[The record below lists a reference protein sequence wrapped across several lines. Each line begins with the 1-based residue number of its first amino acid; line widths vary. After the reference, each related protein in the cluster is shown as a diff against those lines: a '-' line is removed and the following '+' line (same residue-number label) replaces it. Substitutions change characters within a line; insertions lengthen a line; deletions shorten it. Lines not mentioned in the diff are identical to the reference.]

1 MYNAFKKQQHV
12 EHPSEGGVRYMH
24 SFVVH
29 MTRFLPASIYSLRR
43 WLFKRKIRFRTP
55 QH

>member
-43 WLFKRKIRFRTP
+43 LLLKKQIRFRTP